1 MTTQK
6 PAIQSLS
13 FKNRRKLPAHRLPF
27 VGEVHGKI
35 GLSFWTVPKA
45 GGYRGGCQTGE
56 ALAHIYLKHLKD
68 HESDSCLG
76 SLQRIALDMFGC
88 ELEDSPEQ
96 AALRGQ
102 AVGFF
107 SVLDAW
113 LAGAAKHLCGGLDE
127 YDNKTLLKAANTGLT
142 LDTGA

>member
-68 HESDSCLG
+68 HESDSGLG

>member
-68 HESDSCLG
+68 HESDSGLG

-113 LAGAAKHLCGGLDE
+113 LTGAAKHLCGGLDE
-127 YDNKTLLKAANTGLT
+127 YDNKTLLKVANTGLT